1 MSDIM
6 NKDEKYPKIREQSI
20 DPDGDRVYKKIKR
33 NQVSINRFSIIH
45 PDELQKVCH
54 EEDFSTPTSRYVDI
68 KLNCPGAPRERSSND
83 FENRDLKLTKN
94 LFANE

>member
-6 NKDEKYPKIREQSI
+6 NKDDTIAKQSI
-20 DPDGDRVYKKIKR
+20 DPNDKRVYKRIKR

-45 PDELQKVCH
+45 PDELQEVYR
-54 EEDFSTPTSRYVDI
+54 EEDFSTPTSRYIDI

-83 FENRDLKLTKN
+83 FENKDLKLTKN

>member
-6 NKDEKYPKIREQSI
+6 NKDDTIAKQSI
-20 DPDGDRVYKKIKR
+20 DPNDKRVYKRIKR

-45 PDELQKVCH
+45 PDELQEVYR
-54 EEDFSTPTSRYVDI
+54 EEDFSTPTSRYKDI

-83 FENRDLKLTKN
+83 FENKDLKLTKN